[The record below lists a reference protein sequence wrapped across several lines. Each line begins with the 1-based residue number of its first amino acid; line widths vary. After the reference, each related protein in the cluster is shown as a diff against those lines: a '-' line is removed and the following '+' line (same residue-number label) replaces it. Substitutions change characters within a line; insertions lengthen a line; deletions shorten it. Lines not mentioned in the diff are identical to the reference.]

1 MNGNPLWLPFT
12 GLQLLLSI
20 IGDGSDE
27 LHLNSPRQKKYRARH
42 VPITLLPRHMLQVCL
57 LTSPPDPPRRRF
69 YYLAVVLQTLSL
81 CEPLPVKPFSYSLK
95 QVSSLTFDGFRDCQ
109 SITEPVYPLLAS
121 EGHYLMSWE
130 HWDPAGTAGNLP
142 AFLPSV

>member
-1 MNGNPLWLPFT
+1 M
-12 GLQLLLSI
+12 
-20 IGDGSDE
+20 
-27 LHLNSPRQKKYRARH
+27 
-42 VPITLLPRHMLQVCL
+42 PITLLPRHMLQVCL

-121 EGHYLMSWE
+121 EGHYLMSFSFK
-130 HWDPAGTAGNLP
+130 LP
-142 AFLPSV
+142 AVSFRDVICGGNTGIPQLNIAGYLAAYPDDGLI